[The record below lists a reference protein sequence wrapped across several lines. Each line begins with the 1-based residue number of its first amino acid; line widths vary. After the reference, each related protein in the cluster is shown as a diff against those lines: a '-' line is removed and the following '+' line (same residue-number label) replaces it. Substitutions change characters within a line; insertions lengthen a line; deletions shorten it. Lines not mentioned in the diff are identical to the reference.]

1 MVAMMFFLILLFTAF
16 KANDNL
22 RVIQLNEEVYHLPN
36 QKKRFFVS
44 YSQSYV
50 VPQVALM
57 FGFGVLCFD
66 PTDNPSLC
74 VASACLVHLLF
85 TGVFVFYLLESE

>member
-1 MVAMMFFLILLFTAF
+1 MVAMMLFLILLFTAF

-22 RVIQLNEEVYHLPN
+22 RVIQLNEEVYH
-36 QKKRFFVS
+36 KKRFFVS
-44 YSQSYV
+44 YFQSYV
-50 VPQVALM
+50 VHQVALM

-85 TGVFVFYLLESE
+85 TGAFVFYLLESE

>member
-1 MVAMMFFLILLFTAF
+1 
-16 KANDNL
+16 
-22 RVIQLNEEVYHLPN
+22 
-36 QKKRFFVS
+36 
-44 YSQSYV
+44 
-50 VPQVALM
+50 M

-85 TGVFVFYLLESE
+85 TGVFVFYLLESELGTCDDHEKLMLIPLCLARVRVPGPFFLNEVLIYSKAFPCNTRSVSIN

>member
-1 MVAMMFFLILLFTAF
+1 
-16 KANDNL
+16 
-22 RVIQLNEEVYHLPN
+22 
-36 QKKRFFVS
+36 
-44 YSQSYV
+44 
-50 VPQVALM
+50 M